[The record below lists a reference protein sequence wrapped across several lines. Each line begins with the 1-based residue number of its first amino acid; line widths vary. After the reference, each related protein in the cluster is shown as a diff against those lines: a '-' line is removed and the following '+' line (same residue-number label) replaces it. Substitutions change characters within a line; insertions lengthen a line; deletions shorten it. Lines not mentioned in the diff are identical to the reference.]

1 MARKVFTGGDK
12 LDRALKDLARKVSK
26 PRTLNVG
33 FLEGATYPDGTPV
46 AYIAAIQEYGTTID
60 REASTTTI
68 YRKVKKNG
76 DFAKN
81 GRFVKK
87 SQSNYA
93 TDHAVGA
100 YKIVIPSR
108 PFFRTMI
115 ANKEGG
121 WGGHL
126 GKILVNVRYDTTIA
140 LKEMGEL
147 IQGELQ
153 TSIRDWT
160 QPPNARSTVAKKGFN
175 KPLIDSSHMV
185 DSASYEVK
193 S

>member
-1 MARKVFTGGDK
+1 MASRVFTGGDK
-12 LDRALKDLARKVSK
+12 LNRALKDLSRKVRN
-26 PRTLNVG
+26 PGTLNVG

-100 YKIVIPSR
+100 HKIVIPSR

-115 ANKEGG
+115 SAKCHE
-121 WGGHL
+121 WAPAL
-126 GKILVNVRYDTTIA
+126 GKILVNVNYDTTGA
-140 LKEMGEL
+140 LRQLGDG
-147 IQGELQ
+147 IQRQLQ

-160 QPPNARSTVAKKGFN
+160 HPPNAPATIAKKGFN
-175 KPLIDSSHMV
+175 KPLIDTARMV
-185 DSASYEVK
+185 DSVNFEVK